1 MKKIILPAL
10 VLSLGLVACGGADYE
25 EADALS
31 HDLLSAVDELAEETT
46 EPEEAEADDLY
57 HSEDGRFK
65 IKFAG
70 EPKVASDI
78 VPTDVGNI
86 EMMSFL
92 YEKSVTE
99 AYMVAY
105 SDYPSAMVEQSSA
118 KDMLIGAKEGSS
130 GNLGI
135 TSFDLD
141 KEVELDGNPGM
152 YFKGSANSI
161 FAEYK
166 IFLVGSRLY
175 QVAILRD
182 GSYSKPERS
191 DEFFNSFQL
200 VEEEAETTEE

>member
-10 VLSLGLVACGGADYE
+10 VLSLSFAACGDVDME
-25 EADALS
+25 EADALN
-31 HDLLSAVDELAEETT
+31 HDLLSAVDELAEEETT
-46 EPEEAEADDLY
+46 EVEEVEADDLY

-70 EPKVASDI
+70 EPKVASDVI
-78 VPTDVGNI
+78 PTDVGNI

-105 SDYPSAMVEQSSA
+105 SDYPSAMVEQSSVDDMLKGA
-118 KDMLIGAKEGSS
+118 KDGSS
-130 GNLGI
+130 SNLGI

-141 KEVELDGNPGM
+141 ENVELDGNKGM

-166 IFLVGSRLY
+166 IYLVGSRLY

-182 GSYSKPERS
+182 GSYSMPERS

-200 VEEEAETTEE
+200 VKDGE